1 MGPADRAATLPG
13 IDRHR
18 DAARLHQR
26 PVGAPTRRQ
35 RGGAGADAGGER
47 SRLRRIRRARR
58 RGRRRAGAARW
69 RRASGVARTR
79 PALAQGRTPPAGDQ
93 RLCRRGLREARR
105 GPADAVGFGRD
116 PGQQPRRRRG
126 LPHPAGGCRRR
137 GGRGGAHRAA
147 VPGDGRFGAGARRPV
162 HRHLRRPARGARCA
176 PRPGTGG
183 AAADPACGAASR
195 AGGAAQGAGQAGRAQ
210 HAPRGPSLPG
220 AGCPDRR
227 PEAAQPARGAR
238 QHGRRPGPHRPA
250 GHGVVD
256 GRGGGHAPRHPDR
269 DPHRLRHQGAAGQ
282 PLLHRLGLPDRF
294 RRPGRRRTT
303 GRGHRLGP
311 RPRDRPGGRG
321 RAGPAA
327 AGGTAEPGRPGT
339 AAAVL
344 HDAQRLGDAAGPA
357 RPLRADGPR
366 ACPGGRRR
374 PAGRP
379 AARGA
384 FRGRPGGPDGLS
396 PGRPH
401 GRAGP
406 ASIGAAVST
415 LVVIPAR
422 GGSKGVPGKNL
433 ARVGG
438 VPLVARAVQAAVA
451 AGVGAV
457 VVSTDDDAIAAVAE
471 AAGARVVRRPAELA
485 GDTASSEAA
494 LLHALD
500 EHESLAG
507 AVDVLV
513 MVQCTSPFVTASEI
527 AECVAAIGAGADSA
541 FTAAP
546 THGFLWRRDG
556 SGQAVGVN
564 HDRATRPRRQD
575 RTPEFLETG
584 AVYAMRTDG
593 FRDRRHRFFGRTVLV
608 ETDPGRVLE
617 IDEPADLER
626 ARALAPL
633 LDAPGAGPS
642 RADIDAV
649 VLDFDGTQTDDSVQ
663 VASDGSEQV
672 RVHRGDGL
680 G

>member
-1 MGPADRAATLPG
+1 M
-13 IDRHR
+13 
-18 DAARLHQR
+18 
-26 PVGAPTRRQ
+26 
-35 RGGAGADAGGER
+35 
-47 SRLRRIRRARR
+47 
-58 RGRRRAGAARW
+58 
-69 RRASGVARTR
+69 
-79 PALAQGRTPPAGDQ
+79 
-93 RLCRRGLREARR
+93 
-105 GPADAVGFGRD
+105 
-116 PGQQPRRRRG
+116 
-126 LPHPAGGCRRR
+126 
-137 GGRGGAHRAA
+137 
-147 VPGDGRFGAGARRPV
+147 
-162 HRHLRRPARGARCA
+162 
-176 PRPGTGG
+176 
-183 AAADPACGAASR
+183 
-195 AGGAAQGAGQAGRAQ
+195 
-210 HAPRGPSLPG
+210 
-220 AGCPDRR
+220 
-227 PEAAQPARGAR
+227 
-238 QHGRRPGPHRPA
+238 
-250 GHGVVD
+250 
-256 GRGGGHAPRHPDR
+256 
-269 DPHRLRHQGAAGQ
+269 
-282 PLLHRLGLPDRF
+282 
-294 RRPGRRRTT
+294 
-303 GRGHRLGP
+303 
-311 RPRDRPGGRG
+311 
-321 RAGPAA
+321 
-327 AGGTAEPGRPGT
+327 
-339 AAAVL
+339 
-344 HDAQRLGDAAGPA
+344 
-357 RPLRADGPR
+357 
-366 ACPGGRRR
+366 
-374 PAGRP
+374 
-379 AARGA
+379 
-384 FRGRPGGPDGLS
+384 
-396 PGRPH
+396 
-401 GRAGP
+401 
-406 ASIGAAVST
+406 ST

-680 G
+680 GIAALRRAGVPVLVLSSETNPVVRARARKLGVPVLHGVDDKATVLRDWCAGEGLQPGRVLYAGNDVNDLGCFALVGWPVAVASAHPVVRDAARLVTSAPGGHGAVREIASWILGKDLDS